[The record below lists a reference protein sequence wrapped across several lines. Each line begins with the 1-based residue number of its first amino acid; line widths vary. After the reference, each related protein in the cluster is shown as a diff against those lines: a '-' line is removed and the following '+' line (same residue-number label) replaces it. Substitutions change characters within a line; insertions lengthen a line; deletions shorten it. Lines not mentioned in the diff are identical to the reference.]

1 MIATMSASM
10 WFLPEHGN
18 MTWSL
23 SMGSLFQLTNMVGQG
38 QVEEAGG
45 LDLAS
50 VGPAGAIT
58 DQVHA
63 ELSLGGLDGGVGGA
77 SGDLT
82 SEFVMR

>member
-1 MIATMSASM
+1 MVI
-10 WFLPEHGN
+10 
-18 MTWSL
+18 
-23 SMGSLFQLTNMVGQG
+23 SMGSFFQLTNMVSQG

-50 VGPAGAIT
+50 VGPAGAVT

-77 SGDLT
+77 GWDL
-82 SEFVMR
+82 SSICDMR